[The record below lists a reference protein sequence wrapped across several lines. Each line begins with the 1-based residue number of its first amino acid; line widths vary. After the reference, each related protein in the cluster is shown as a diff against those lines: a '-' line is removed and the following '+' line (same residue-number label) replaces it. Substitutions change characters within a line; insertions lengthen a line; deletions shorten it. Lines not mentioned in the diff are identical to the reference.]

1 MPDGFDLAS
10 ARAFVARAD
19 LPALEGGLALDVP
32 EIVFEQARAQSVV
45 VGSQLLSFDAGV
57 EPGFRE
63 AISDSALLAQLVA
76 NRTVSATADPIAWFD
91 AYFTVLGNIGWVV
104 QARDTATYDIA
115 TDGMAVH
122 EAILPV
128 VTAFVGAIPG
138 AVALVKLAL
147 DSLKAMDADSPLI
160 TLFNR
165 ESQHARIGR
174 FQFTLVRPDG
184 SGGLLAEAMAFVLE
198 ADRTITQLLFFKLS
212 RSQSTLRRSLGS
224 VSLNTAALT
233 ALRPVVRGKVQA
245 HMASYVAA
253 LDLGPAPD

>member
-1 MPDGFDLAS
+1 MPQAFDLHS
-10 ARAFVARAD
+10 ARAFVAGAD
-19 LPALEGGLALDVP
+19 LPALAGGFALAAPD
-32 EIVFEQARAQSVV
+32 IVFERAREQSLVI
-45 VGSQLLSFDAGV
+45 GSQVLSFDAGV
-57 EPGFRE
+57 EPEFRE

-76 NRTVSATADPIAWFD
+76 NKTVSATADPIAWFD
-91 AYFTVLGNIGWVV
+91 AYFAVLGNIGWVT
-104 QARDTATYDIA
+104 QARDTATYDIT

-128 VTAFVGAIPG
+128 VTAFVGSIPG

-147 DSLKAMDADSPLI
+147 ESLKAMDADTPLI

-174 FQFTLVRPDG
+174 FQFTLVRQDAG
-184 SGGLLAEAMAFVLE
+184 GGLLAEAMAFVLE
-198 ADRTITQLLFFKLS
+198 ADKTITQILFFKLS
-212 RSQSTLRRSLGS
+212 QTQSKLRRSLGS

-245 HMASYVAA
+245 YMAGYVAA
-253 LDLGPAPD
+253 LDLGPVPG